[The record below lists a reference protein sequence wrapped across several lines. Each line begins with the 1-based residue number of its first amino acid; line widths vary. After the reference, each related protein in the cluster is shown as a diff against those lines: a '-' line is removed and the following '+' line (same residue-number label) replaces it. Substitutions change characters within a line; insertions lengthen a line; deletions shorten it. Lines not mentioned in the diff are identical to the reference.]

1 MALRS
6 RLLGLCSAGVGS
18 VRRAHVA
25 FAVRGVSYVDYD
37 SNIVH
42 DAGVE
47 ALIKAL
53 AVRPLHTLAWLSFV
67 VSVLLFTGSREALLL
82 PQP

>member
-6 RLLGLCSAGVGS
+6 RVFALCCAGVGS

-25 FAVRGVSYVDYD
+25 FAVPYVD
-37 SNIVH
+37 SNIIN

-53 AVRPLHTLAWLSFV
+53 AVSPLHTLAWPRFIP
-67 VSVLLFTGSREALLL
+67 SVLLFTGSREALLL